1 MVLFDLEFVNYRLN
15 RGVLLKKIKAK
26 CHRPSVYRVSVWQ
39 CDNHSNIFGRHIN
52 SWYQAK
58 STLSIDGQII
68 S

>member
-15 RGVLLKKIKAK
+15 RRVLLKKIKAK

-39 CDNHSNIFGRHIN
+39 CDNHSNIFGCHIN

-58 STLSIDGQII
+58 STISIDGQII